1 MNKLGLSALLL
12 VILAFAGCA
21 DGGQPAKQIAVPAN
35 APQDKIGADDGGG
48 GGGM

>member
-1 MNKLGLSALLL
+1 MNRLGLSALLM
-12 VILAFAGCA
+12 VILVLAGCT
-21 DGGQPAKQIAVPAN
+21 DGGQPTKQIAVPAN